1 MKKIFECADC
11 YVVTGGWK
19 MIAVLKFCLVSLGM
33 ILGLSVS
40 RKGKKVAKGF
50 AWLVFLGTYIPLMAD
65 FINFARYF
73 FKVQEITEE

>member
-1 MKKIFECADC
+1 MKKICECADC

-19 MIAVLKFCLVSLGM
+19 RIAVLQFCLISLGM

-40 RKGKKVAKGF
+40 KKGRKVAKGF
-50 AWLVFLGTYIPLMAD
+50 AWLAFLATYIPLMAD